1 MPYWRGSNAD
11 LWCAQQRYLPAFG
24 SPQCVLPSNIPEH
37 PGVYRFYNTDD
48 VVIYVGKAKNLKNRL
63 SSYFQSN
70 LATKTDRMVHEAVRV
85 EWTIVATEVEALQL
99 EFSWIKQFNPYYNVQ
114 FKDDKSYPY
123 LAVTNNEE
131 YPRIFITRKSKRP
144 GISYFGPFTHTWAL
158 RNTLDVILKVFPIR
172 SCSTGNFKRAQMSKR
187 QCLLGDIGKCAAPCV
202 SWVSQEDHKKLSDR
216 LVSFMADGNADIVPT
231 LRAEMELASSREE
244 FERASKIR
252 DSISAIERAQE
263 STDAAL
269 PESLTAD
276 VVAIHRDGVH
286 AAGSIFII
294 RGGSIKGSRSWIVD
308 HSKSLEEADE
318 VSALFFSIYSQS
330 AAHEIPAEILVNEL
344 PKDSS
349 VLEGWLTTLRGG
361 PVTLKT
367 PLRGEKVEIMQTV
380 KRNAQYSLIQYLSKR
395 STDAAVSGKALI
407 EIEEALDL
415 DRTPLRIECF
425 DISNISGTSV
435 VASMVVFEDGLA
447 KKSEYRRFI
456 INTEAGFD
464 DTRAMHQVITRR
476 LKRLQDDRTVDAA
489 EVAEYG
495 GKLSKFSYPPQLIV
509 VDGGAPQVNAAARA
523 LSELGINDIALC
535 GLAKRL
541 EEVWLP
547 GSSDPIILPRTSE
560 GLYLLQRIR
569 DEAHRFAITFHRS
582 RRSKIMLESILDEVP
597 QLGQARRAALL
608 ERFGSVAAIRKA
620 QLDEIAATPGIGVK
634 IASVIEAHLKAITTQ
649 KVDTSTGEILGE

>member
-1 MPYWRGSNAD
+1 MAD
-11 LWCAQQRYLPAFG
+11 
-24 SPQCVLPSNIPEH
+24 PQSYRPSNIPEH
-37 PGVYRFYNTDD
+37 PGVYRFYNSDD
-48 VVIYVGKAKNLKNRL
+48 TVIYVGKAKNLKNRL
-63 SSYFQSN
+63 SNYFQAN

-85 EWTIVATEVEALQL
+85 DWTIVATEVEALQL
-99 EFSWIKQFNPYYNVQ
+99 EFSWIKQYNPHYNVQ

-123 LAVTNNEE
+123 LAVTNNDEF
-131 YPRIFITRKSKRP
+131 PRIFITRKSKRT
-144 GISYFGPFTHTWAL
+144 GITYFGPFTHTWAL
-158 RNTLDVILKVFPIR
+158 RNTFDVILKVFPIR
-172 SCSTGNFKRAQMSKR
+172 SCSTGNFERAKRSKR

-202 SWVSQEDHKKLSDR
+202 DWISQSEHKALSDR
-216 LVSFMADGNADIVPT
+216 LVAFMSDGNADIIPT
-231 LRAEMELASSREE
+231 LRNEMALASEREE
-244 FERASKIR
+244 FERATKIR
-252 DSISAIERAQE
+252 DSITAIERAQE

-269 PESLTAD
+269 PDNLTAD
-276 VVAIHRDGVH
+276 VIAIHHDGAH

-294 RGGSIKGSRSWIVD
+294 RGGAIKGSRSWIVD
-308 HSKSLEEADE
+308 QSKSLEGDDE
-318 VSALFFSIYSQS
+318 MGALFFSIYSQS
-330 AAHEIPAEILVNEL
+330 SPHEIPAQILINEL
-344 PKDSS
+344 PLDAPALEAWLSS
-349 VLEGWLTTLRGG
+349 LRGG
-361 PVTLKT
+361 AVSLKV
-367 PLRGEKVEIMQTV
+367 PQRGEKVEILQTV
-380 KRNAQYSLIQYLSKR
+380 KRNAQYSLIQFLSKR
-395 STDAAVSGKALI
+395 ATDAAVSGKALL

-456 INTEAGFD
+456 IDTSEGFD

-476 LKRLQDDRTVDAA
+476 MKRLLDDRSVDEA
-489 EVAEYG
+489 EVAQLG

-541 EEVWLP
+541 EEVWIP
-547 GSSDPIILPRTSE
+547 GSSDPIILPRSSE

-582 RRSKIMLESILDEVP
+582 RRSKVMLESVLDEIP
-597 QLGQARRAALL
+597 QLGSVRRNALL

-620 QLDEIAATPGIGVK
+620 SAEEIGATPGIGSK
-634 IASVIEAHLKAITTQ
+634 TASIIEAHLTGINTQ
-649 KVDTSTGEILGE
+649 KVNTETGEITGD